1 MGKSDKVKKVENA
14 KEKLKKESG
23 SRKAEAVRNAE
34 AAPAAEPDGKRKWF
48 RRMKRRSRCG
58 KQRKRSGLLRL
69 V

>member
-23 SRKAEAVRNAE
+23 AGRQRQLRQRSRT
-34 AAPAAEPDGKRKWF
+34 GKRKWF

-58 KQRKRSGLLRL
+58 KQRKRIGLLRL